1 MLLVKSRELRNSG
14 NKSSYKS
21 WAWCSL
27 SPLLT
32 TPFTASAETESLT
45 NPASIVSIFL
55 SLLLVVGIVFMLAFL
70 MRRFNVTQ
78 SGSQQMKVVAS
89 MMAGAKER
97 ILVIEVGDEQH
108 MVGITGHN
116 INHLAK
122 LERPLETPQQATG
135 QNFKEKLTQALAG
148 KMQASVSSNKGE
160 QQ

>member
-14 NKSSYKS
+14 DKSPLKS

-27 SPLLT
+27 GPLFI
-32 TPFTASAETESLT
+32 TPNTAFAEAQSLS

-97 ILVIEVGDEQH
+97 ILVIEVGNEQH
-108 MVGITGHN
+108 MVGITAHN

-122 LERPLETPQQATG
+122 LEQALEPTQPASG
-135 QNFKEKLTQALAG
+135 QNFKDKLTQALAG
-148 KMQASVSSNKGE
+148 KMQAGFSSEKG
-160 QQ
+160 QNQ